1 MSILKIYLT
10 LFQLLLLYIFYWNI
24 KLNITIHLSKKI
36 TENKLFDRFVLTG
49 KVTGGV
55 LKTLAQADKESLQ
68 AKWISNLDDL
78 SLRAMDIV
86 HLVEK
91 AR

>member
-1 MSILKIYLT
+1 M
-10 LFQLLLLYIFYWNI
+10 
-24 KLNITIHLSKKI
+24 
-36 TENKLFDRFVLTG
+36 TG